1 MLLFWILLTVVVC
14 FFLYLY
20 MIMPNTSRRSKI
32 LPYLKR
38 DYAHC
43 GLHDSSRLIPENS
56 MPAFREAVKQNLA
69 IELDIHLTRDGK
81 VVVFHDESLKRI
93 CNAEGTVEN
102 STFDTLQHL
111 HLSGTSEHMPL
122 FSDVLRYVN
131 GRVPLLIELKLP
143 DSNMKLCPAAWDIL
157 KDYPENPFL
166 ARFCVQ
172 FLLTNLICRP
182 DFISYKLADTGNPS
196 VWLNHYLYR
205 IPMAVWTL
213 RNQKVYKTARNKYD
227 MYIFEGFSVK

>member
-32 LPYLKR
+32 LPYLNR
-38 DYAHC
+38 DYAHR

-93 CNAEGTVEN
+93 CNAEGTVEG
-102 STFDTLQHL
+102 STFDALQHL

-143 DSNMKLCPAAWDIL
+143 DSNIKLCPAAWDIL
-157 KDYPENPFL
+157 KDYKGPYMVQSFNSMVSQACASGSSWTAFFCPDSHESGKSFSGALLCTVPADQPDLSSGLYFL
-166 ARFCVQ
+166 
-172 FLLTNLICRP
+172 
-182 DFISYKLADTGNPS
+182 
-196 VWLNHYLYR
+196 
-205 IPMAVWTL
+205 
-213 RNQKVYKTARNKYD
+213 
-227 MYIFEGFSVK
+227 